1 MEILWKD
8 IFANAV
14 KMKFL
19 ILVKDVVCM
28 LFEHAGK
35 NKKYCKNYC
44 LTVEVS
50 Q

>member
-1 MEILWKD
+1 MVQTYTE
-8 IFANAV
+8 V

-19 ILVKDVVCM
+19 ILVKDVACM
-28 LFEHAGK
+28 LFEHASK
-35 NKKYCKNYC
+35 NKKYCKNCC

>member
-19 ILVKDVVCM
+19 ILVKDVVCYLNM
-28 LFEHAGK
+28 LVKTK
-35 NKKYCKNYC
+35 N
-44 LTVEVS
+44 TVKIVV
-50 Q
+50 